1 LRVPWM
7 RTEASKVRWTS
18 QATRYCSSNAPIAAS
33 SARATW
39 SSYEHTRLG
48 SKERTPTF
56 STFENMQ
63 DLFELPAQLV
73 DDDLVALRDVLLC
86 GLAR

>member
-1 LRVPWM
+1 MRVPWM

-39 SSYEHTRLG
+39 SSYEHIL
-48 SKERTPTF
+48 F
-56 STFENMQ
+56 SYDSFVE
-63 DLFELPAQLV
+63 ESRV
-73 DDDLVALRDVLLC
+73 VR
-86 GLAR
+86 